1 MLWAS
6 KHRKARGKWGRDKA
20 ASWSPVTSSYLSIHV
35 FYFFSSSSICF
46 QLPDNLPLNFGC
58 NSSPKHPFTFCSH
71 YFLFSQMLN
80 PQKWTLIDTAHLLGP
95 NHIHLFIY
103 EIFMENLIYARPS
116 SRCWGKSSGKDKNV
130 CCHRDCILLATDKS
144 LNWQSPDEIS
154 RVRTIICDYEWKA
167 GSCGTKCGHLFS

>member
-20 ASWSPVTSSYLSIHV
+20 ASWAPVTSSYLSIHV

-71 YFLFSQMLN
+71 YFLFSQILN

-154 RVRTIICDYEWKA
+154 RVRTNH
-167 GSCGTKCGHLFS
+167 HLWL